1 MHFKQHNLSFAV
13 LFALAISVF
22 LSASCHRPGPDPKPP
37 IDTQA
42 AGIYVLNEGLF
53 QMNNSTLS
61 YYDLSTGT
69 LTDDIFLQ
77 TNQRGLGDV
86 GNDLKSYGAKLYA
99 VINNSNRVEIMDL
112 GTAKSLRSISL
123 PNKQPRCIC
132 FHGGKAYI
140 SCFDGDVV
148 RIDTASLEVDATVHS
163 GPNPDGI
170 CVCNGKLYVANSGGL
185 NYPNYNNTVS
195 VFDLNNFTLTKTITV
210 ETNPSLLNSYDN
222 RYVYLVSHGDYA
234 GTPSNFQKIDASTD
248 QVVKTFNIEVSNF
261 TIYDHFAYFYNFDY
275 VNTNPHIVVMD
286 LQKDEIV
293 KENFIS
299 DGTVIQAPYGISVNP
314 LNGDVY
320 VSDAFDFTVTGEVFC
335 FDQNGKKKFSFESG
349 LNPNKLVFKN

>member
-1 MHFKQHNLSFAV
+1 MHFKQLQLPISV
-13 LFALAISVF
+13 LIALVISVF
-22 LSASCHRPGPDPKPP
+22 LSASCHRPGPDNPRPV
-37 IDTQA
+37 DTHA
-42 AGIYVLNEGLF
+42 DGIYVLNEGLF

-99 VINNSNRVEIMDL
+99 IVNNSNHVEIMRLDD
-112 GTAKSLRSISL
+112 AKSLRSISL
-123 PNKQPRCIC
+123 PGKQPRCIC
-132 FHGGKAYI
+132 FDGGKAFV

-148 RIDTASLEVDATVHS
+148 RIDTATLEVDATFYS

-195 VFDLNNFTLTKTITV
+195 VFDLSTLSLLHTIEV
-210 ETNPSLLNSYDN
+210 WTNPSVLCSYDN
-222 RYVYLVSHGDYA
+222 RYVFLASHGNYGDEPA
-234 GTPSNFQKIDASTD
+234 NFQKIDATTD
-248 QVVKTFNIEVSNF
+248 QVVKTYNMEVLNF
-261 TIYDHFAYFYNFDY
+261 TIFENSAYLYFYDY
-275 VNTNPHIVVMD
+275 VNPASISVMD
-286 LQKDEIV
+286 LQQDAISREQ
-293 KENFIS
+293 FIT
-299 DGTVIQAPYGISVNP
+299 DGTTIRAPYGINVNP

-320 VSDAFDFTVTGEVFC
+320 ICDALDFTVTGEVFC
-335 FDQNGKKKFSFESG
+335 FDKNGKNKFSFGAG
-349 LNPNKLVFKN
+349 LIPNKIVFKN